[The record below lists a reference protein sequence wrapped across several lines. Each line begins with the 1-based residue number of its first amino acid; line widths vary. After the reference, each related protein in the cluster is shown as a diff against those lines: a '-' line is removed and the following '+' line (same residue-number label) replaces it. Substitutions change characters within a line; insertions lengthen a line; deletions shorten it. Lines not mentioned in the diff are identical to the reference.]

1 MNPASNPNRHP
12 WDSAATCMA
21 VLVLIVIFCVFHG
34 NTKEPQKPEIEMSI
48 THTNVN
54 ATVVTWTK
62 TKNGRQVVWGYV
74 EIGGRI
80 VPLIP
85 YTK

>member
-1 MNPASNPNRHP
+1 
-12 WDSAATCMA
+12 
-21 VLVLIVIFCVFHG
+21 
-34 NTKEPQKPEIEMSI
+34 MSI